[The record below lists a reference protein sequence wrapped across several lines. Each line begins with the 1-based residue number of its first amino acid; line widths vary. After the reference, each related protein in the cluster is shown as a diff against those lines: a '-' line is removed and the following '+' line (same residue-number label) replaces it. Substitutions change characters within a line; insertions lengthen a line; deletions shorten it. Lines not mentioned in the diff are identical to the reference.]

1 MSPLARHLS
10 LLSLPALALLAGCV
24 TAPVGPASEVSE
36 RIAASMGAEPEWL
49 RSDAAVALAEES
61 VSRLLDAPVT
71 PETAVQIALANNA
84 RVQAAYEGLGIA
96 KADFS
101 AALVPAN
108 PVARIFTLSPDGGG
122 ADTFTAGLGFDLL
135 GLVTLP
141 ANRSV
146 GEAEFEAA
154 KAELAASLL
163 TVGGNAR
170 GALIDYIAA
179 QQEADLVSQAADTAE
194 ASAFAADRLYEAGNI
209 AKVERDQEALFAARI
224 GILRAEAG
232 AALVPARER
241 LIAALA
247 LTPEQAGRL
256 QTIRRLPAPP
266 KEPLDIEGLEDKVIS
281 SSSDLAIA
289 SGALRAAEARR
300 SISWLTSLL
309 PGLSVEAERE
319 REEGNWSTGFGLE
332 GALPLVDL
340 GGAGRLRDTS
350 MHRHRTAIAEALN
363 LELRS
368 EARARF
374 ASAEAARQIA
384 EIHRTSIL
392 PLSADVFEGMQLD
405 FNAMQIGIFD
415 LLKARSDRLD
425 AGLQSIRAT
434 AGYWRAQSD
443 LDLLLAGLRSAAPA
457 ANRPIPIATGPA
469 AAGH

>member
-10 LLSLPALALLAGCV
+10 FLSLPAFALLAGCV
-24 TAPVGPASEVSE
+24 TAPVGPASEVSA
-36 RIAASMGAEPEWL
+36 RVAASIGAEPEWL
-49 RSDAAVALAEES
+49 RSEAAVASAERR
-61 VSRLLDAPVT
+61 VSSLLDAPVT

-96 KADFS
+96 QADFS
-101 AALVPAN
+101 AALFPAN

-122 ADTFTAGLGFDLL
+122 ADTLTAGLGFDLL

-141 ANRSV
+141 ASRTA
-146 GEAEFEAA
+146 GKAGFEAA

-163 TVGGNAR
+163 TVGGDAR
-170 GALIDYIAA
+170 AALIDYVAA
-179 QQEADLVSQAADTAE
+179 QQEADLVSQAAETAE

-209 AKVERDQEALFAARI
+209 AKVERDQEALLAARI
-224 GILRAEAG
+224 GILRAEAN

-256 QTIRRLPAPP
+256 ETIRRLPPPP
-266 KEPLDIEGLEDKVIS
+266 KEALHINGLEEKVIS

-300 SISWLTSLL
+300 GVSWLTSLL
-309 PGLSVEAERE
+309 PGLSVEVERE
-319 REEGNWSTGFGLE
+319 REDGNWSTGVGLE
-332 GALPLVDL
+332 GGVPLADL
-340 GGAGRLRDTS
+340 GGAGRLRDIS
-350 MHRHRTAIAEALN
+350 MQRQRAAIAEALD
-363 LELRS
+363 LELRA
-368 EARARF
+368 EARSRF

-384 EIHRTSIL
+384 EIHRTTIL
-392 PLSADVFEGMQLD
+392 PLSADVYEGMQLD

-457 ANRPIPIATGPA
+457 ASTSIPISTGPA

>member
-1 MSPLARHLS
+1 M
-10 LLSLPALALLAGCV
+10 
-24 TAPVGPASEVSE
+24 TAPVGPASEVSA
-36 RIAASMGAEPEWL
+36 RVAASIGAEPEWQ
-49 RSDAAVALAEES
+49 RSDAAAASADER
-61 VSRLLDAPVT
+61 VSKLLGEPVT

-84 RVQAAYEGLGIA
+84 RVQAAYERLGIA

-101 AALVPAN
+101 TALLPSN
-108 PVARIFTLSPDGGG
+108 PVARIFSLSPDGGG
-122 ADTFTAGLGFDLL
+122 ADTLTAGLGFDFL
-135 GLVTLP
+135 GLLTLP
-141 ANRSV
+141 ASRTA
-146 GEAEFEAA
+146 GQAGFDAA

-163 TVGGNAR
+163 IVGGDAR
-170 GALIDYIAA
+170 AALIDYVAA
-179 QQEADLVSQAADTAE
+179 QQEADLVSQAAETAE

-224 GILRAEAG
+224 GILRAEAS

-247 LTPEQAGRL
+247 LNSQQAGRL

-266 KEPLDIEGLEDKVIS
+266 KETLEIDGLEDKVIS

-300 SISWLTSLL
+300 AISWLTSLL

-319 REEGNWSTGFGLE
+319 REDENWSTGFGLE
-332 GALPLVDL
+332 GGLPVADL

-350 MHRHRTAIAEALN
+350 EQRQRAAIAEALD
-363 LELRS
+363 LELRA
-368 EARARF
+368 EARSRF
-374 ASAEAARQIA
+374 AAAEAARQIA

-405 FNAMQIGIFD
+405 FNAMQIGILD

-457 ANRPIPIATGPA
+457 ANSLLPLTASPVV
-469 AAGH
+469 AGH

>member
-1 MSPLARHLS
+1 MSQLARHLS
-10 LLSLPALALLAGCV
+10 LLSLPAFALLTGCV
-24 TAPVGPASEVSE
+24 TAPVGPANEVSS
-36 RIAASMGAEPEWL
+36 RVAASLGAEPEWL
-49 RSDAAVALAEES
+49 RSDAAIASADER
-61 VSRLLDAPVT
+61 VSKLLDEPVT

-84 RVQAAYEGLGIA
+84 RVQAAFEGLGIA

-101 AALVPAN
+101 TALLPAN

-122 ADTFTAGLGFDLL
+122 ADILTAGLGFDLL

-141 ANRSV
+141 ASRSA
-146 GEAEFEAA
+146 GQAGFEAA

-163 TVGGNAR
+163 TVGGDAR
-170 GALIDYIAA
+170 AALIDYVAA
-179 QQEADLVSQAADTAE
+179 QQEAGLVSQAAETAE
-194 ASAFAADRLYEAGNI
+194 ASAFAADRLYQAGNI

-224 GILRAEAG
+224 GIMKAEAS

-247 LTPEQAGRL
+247 LTPEQADHL

-266 KEPLDIEGLEDKVIS
+266 KEALEVNGLEDKVIS

-289 SGALRAAEARR
+289 AGALRAAEARR

-319 REEGNWSTGFGLE
+319 GEDGNWSTGLGLE
-332 GALPLVDL
+332 GSLPLADL

-350 MHRHRTAIAEALN
+350 MQRQRAAIAEALD

-392 PLSADVFEGMQLD
+392 PLTADVFEGMQLD

-443 LDLLLAGLRSAAPA
+443 LDSLLAGLRSAAPA
-457 ANRPIPIATGPA
+457 ANTPFPLVAAPA
-469 AAGH
+469 PAGH

>member
-1 MSPLARHLS
+1 MNPLARHLS
-10 LLSLPALALLAGCV
+10 LLSLPAFALLAGCV
-24 TAPVGPASEVSE
+24 TAPVGPASEVSA
-36 RIAASMGAEPEWL
+36 RVAASLGAEPEWL
-49 RSDAAVALAEES
+49 RSDEANASADRR
-61 VSRLLDAPVT
+61 VSRLLDEPIT
-71 PETAVQIALANNA
+71 QETAVQIALANNA
-84 RVQAAYEGLGIA
+84 RVQAAYETLGIA
-96 KADFS
+96 RADFS
-101 AALVPAN
+101 TALLPAN

-122 ADTFTAGLGFDLL
+122 ADTLTAGLGIDLL
-135 GLVTLP
+135 GLLALP
-141 ANRSV
+141 ANRTA
-146 GEAEFEAA
+146 GKAGFDAA

-163 TVGGNAR
+163 TVGGDAR
-170 GALIDYIAA
+170 AALIDYVAA
-179 QQEADLVSQAADTAE
+179 QQEADLISQAAETAE

-224 GILRAEAG
+224 GILKAEANG
-232 AALVPARER
+232 ALVPARER

-247 LTPEQAGRL
+247 LTPEQADRL

-266 KEPLDIEGLEDKVIS
+266 KEALEINGLEDKVIS

-300 SISWLTSLL
+300 GISWLTSLL

-319 REEGNWSTGFGLE
+319 REDGNWSTGFGLE
-332 GALPLVDL
+332 GSVPLADL

-350 MHRHRTAIAEALN
+350 MQRQRAAIAEALD

-368 EARARF
+368 EARSRF

-384 EIHRTSIL
+384 DIHRTSIL

-415 LLKARSDRLD
+415 LLKARSDRLE

-457 ANRPIPIATGPA
+457 ANTSTSFSPVPV